1 MGRALPRSRFSG
13 HTAQAG
19 RGRPVD
25 SAADMTPRL
34 ALAGITKRYGEV
46 TANEDVTL
54 AVMPGEIL
62 AVLGENGAGKS
73 TLMKVVY
80 GVTRPD
86 AGTLAIDGVEVDIAS
101 PARARALGIAMVFQ
115 HFALFDTLT
124 VAENIAL
131 GAPGH
136 RLSQIDERVRELSL
150 RYGLELHPER
160 TVHDL
165 SVGERQR
172 VEILRALMA
181 GPRILILD
189 EPTSVLTPQ
198 AVERLF
204 ATLRQLAAEGVS
216 VVFISHKLDEIRRLA
231 TRCAV
236 MRGGR
241 LVATVD
247 PRAQSEAALARLMLG
262 ADPPTIAAH
271 DSQPGAAALE
281 VAGLTVHG
289 AERRHWLHDLSFAVR
304 RGEILGI
311 AGVSGNGQS
320 ALMASLAGEW
330 TAAPD
335 TVRLFGEPVGHLGPA
350 GRRARGLRYVP
361 EQRLGHGAVPELSLL
376 DNVVLTGDA
385 LHRHGVLHRDEADR
399 YAQAVVRAFDVRS
412 AGVHARAASL
422 SGGNLQRF
430 IVGRETLAEPKVL
443 VIDQPTWGVDVG
455 AAAAIRNALIALRGR
470 GCAVVVVSE
479 EIDELYQLCDRLMV
493 IAKGRLSP
501 IVGARDIA
509 VDELGRWM
517 AGLWPAAAEAPA

>member
-1 MGRALPRSRFSG
+1 
-13 HTAQAG
+13 
-19 RGRPVD
+19 
-25 SAADMTPRL
+25 MTPRL
-34 ALAGITKRYGEV
+34 ALTGITKHYGDV
-46 TANEDVTL
+46 AANEDVTL

-62 AVLGENGAGKS
+62 ALLGENGAGKS

-80 GVTRPD
+80 GVARPD
-86 AGTLAIDGVEVDIAS
+86 AGTVAIDGAEVEIAN
-101 PARARALGIAMVFQ
+101 PARARSLGIAMVFQ

-131 GAPGH
+131 GAPEH
-136 RLSQIDERVRELSL
+136 PLSKVDERVRELSQ

-160 TVHDL
+160 RVHDL

-172 VEILRALMA
+172 VEILRALMSS
-181 GPRILILD
+181 PRILILD

-198 AVERLF
+198 AVDRLF
-204 ATLRQLAAEGVS
+204 ETLRQLAADGVS

-236 MRGGR
+236 MRAGR

-247 PRAQSEAALARLMLG
+247 PREQSEAALARLMLG
-262 ADPPTIAAH
+262 ADPPSIAAH
-271 DSQPGAAALE
+271 DSPPGAVALE
-281 VAGLTVHG
+281 IAGLTVHG
-289 AERRHWLHDLSFAVR
+289 SERRHWLHELAFSVR
-304 RGEILGI
+304 CGEILGI
-311 AGVSGNGQS
+311 AGVSGNGQT

-330 TAAPD
+330 SGRSD
-335 TVRLFGEPVGHLGPA
+335 SVRLFGEPVGHLGPA
-350 GRRARGLRYVP
+350 ARRARGLRYIP

-385 LHRHGVLHRDEADR
+385 LHQRGVLHRDEALR
-399 YAQAVVRAFDVRS
+399 AAESVIRAFDVRTE
-412 AGVHARAASL
+412 GVAARAASL

-430 IVGRETLAEPKVL
+430 IVGRETLAEPRVL
-443 VIDQPTWGVDVG
+443 VVDQPTWGVDVG
-455 AAAAIRNALIALRGR
+455 AAVAIRNALIGLRSR
-470 GCAVVVVSE
+470 GCAIVVVSE

-501 IVGARDIA
+501 AVGAHDIG

-517 AGLWPAAAEAPA
+517 AGLWPAREEARA

>member
-1 MGRALPRSRFSG
+1 
-13 HTAQAG
+13 
-19 RGRPVD
+19 
-25 SAADMTPRL
+25 MTPRL
-34 ALAGITKRYGEV
+34 ALAGITKHYGDV
-46 TANEDVTL
+46 AANEDVTL

-80 GVTRPD
+80 GVARPD
-86 AGTLAIDGVEVDIAS
+86 AGTIAIDGAEVEIAS

-131 GAPGH
+131 GAPEH
-136 RLSQIDERVRELSL
+136 PLSKIDERVRELSR

-172 VEILRALMA
+172 VEILRALMSS
-181 GPRILILD
+181 PRLLILD

-198 AVERLF
+198 AVDRLF
-204 ATLRQLAAEGVS
+204 ETLRQLAADGVS

-247 PRAQSEAALARLMLG
+247 PREESEAALARLMLG
-262 ADPPTIAAH
+262 ADPPSIAAH
-271 DSQPGAAALE
+271 DSPPGAVALE
-281 VAGLTVHG
+281 IAGLTVHG
-289 AERRHWLHDLSFAVR
+289 PERRHWLHDLAFAVR
-304 RGEILGI
+304 CGEIVGI

-330 TAAPD
+330 RGRSD
-335 TVRLFGEPVGHLGPA
+335 SVRLFGEPVGHLGPA
-350 GRRARGLRYVP
+350 ARRARGLRYIP

-385 LHRHGVLHRDEADR
+385 LHR
-399 YAQAVVRAFDVRS
+399 AVSCTGTRRPASRS
-412 AGVHARAASL
+412 R
-422 SGGNLQRF
+422 
-430 IVGRETLAEPKVL
+430 
-443 VIDQPTWGVDVG
+443 
-455 AAAAIRNALIALRGR
+455 
-470 GCAVVVVSE
+470 
-479 EIDELYQLCDRLMV
+479 
-493 IAKGRLSP
+493 
-501 IVGARDIA
+501 
-509 VDELGRWM
+509 
-517 AGLWPAAAEAPA
+517 

>member
-1 MGRALPRSRFSG
+1 
-13 HTAQAG
+13 
-19 RGRPVD
+19 
-25 SAADMTPRL
+25 MTPRL
-34 ALAGITKRYGEV
+34 ALAGITKHYGDV
-46 TANEDVTL
+46 AANEDVTL

-80 GVTRPD
+80 GVARPD
-86 AGTLAIDGVEVDIAS
+86 AGTVAIDGVEVEITS

-131 GAPGH
+131 GAPEH
-136 RLSQIDERVRELSL
+136 PLSKVDERVRELSR

-172 VEILRALMA
+172 VEILRALMSS
-181 GPRILILD
+181 PRILILD

-198 AVERLF
+198 AVDRLF
-204 ATLRQLAAEGVS
+204 ETLRQLAADGVS

-236 MRGGR
+236 MRAGR

-247 PRAQSEAALARLMLG
+247 PREQSEAALARLMLG
-262 ADPPTIAAH
+262 ADPPSIAAH
-271 DSQPGAAALE
+271 DSPPGAVALE
-281 VAGLTVHG
+281 IAGLTVHG
-289 AERRHWLHDLSFAVR
+289 PERRHWLHDLAFSVR
-304 RGEILGI
+304 CGEILGI

-330 TAAPD
+330 KGRPD
-335 TVRLFGEPVGHLGPA
+335 SVRLFGEPIGQLGPA
-350 GRRARGLRYVP
+350 ARRARGLRYIP

-385 LHRHGVLHRDEADR
+385 LHRRGVLQRDEATR
-399 YAQAVVRAFDVRS
+399 VAEAVICAFDVR
-412 AGVHARAASL
+412 AEGVGARAASL

-430 IVGRETLAEPKVL
+430 IVGRETLAEPRVL
-443 VIDQPTWGVDVG
+443 VVDQPTWGVDVG
-455 AAAAIRNALIALRGR
+455 AAVAIRNALIALRGR
-470 GCAVVVVSE
+470 GCAIVVVSE

-501 IVGARDIA
+501 TVGAHDIG

-517 AGLWPAAAEAPA
+517 AGLWPGREEVRA

>member
-1 MGRALPRSRFSG
+1 
-13 HTAQAG
+13 
-19 RGRPVD
+19 
-25 SAADMTPRL
+25 MTPRL
-34 ALAGITKRYGEV
+34 TLAGITKHYGDV
-46 TANEDVTL
+46 AANEDVTL
-54 AVMPGEIL
+54 DVMPGEIL

-80 GVTRPD
+80 GVARPD
-86 AGTLAIDGVEVDIAS
+86 AGTVAIDGAAVEITS

-115 HFALFDTLT
+115 HFALFDTLS

-131 GAPGH
+131 GAPEH
-136 RLSQIDERVRELSL
+136 PLSKIDERVRELSR

-160 TVHDL
+160 TLHDL

-172 VEILRALMA
+172 VEILRALMSS
-181 GPRILILD
+181 PRILILD

-198 AVERLF
+198 AVDRLF
-204 ATLRQLAAEGVS
+204 ETLRQLAADGVS

-247 PRAQSEAALARLMLG
+247 PREESEAALARLMLG
-262 ADPPTIAAH
+262 ADPPSIAAH
-271 DSQPGAAALE
+271 DSPPGAVALE
-281 VAGLTVHG
+281 IAGLTVHG
-289 AERRHWLHDLSFAVR
+289 PERRHWLHDLAFSVR
-304 RGEILGI
+304 CGEILGI

-330 TAAPD
+330 KGRSD
-335 TVRLFGEPVGHLGPA
+335 SVRLFGEPVGHLGPA
-350 GRRARGLRYVP
+350 ARRARGLRYIP

-385 LHRHGVLHRDEADR
+385 LHRRGVLHRDEATR
-399 YAQAVVRAFDVRS
+399 VAESVIRAFDVRS
-412 AGVHARAASL
+412 EGVGARAASL

-430 IVGRETLAEPKVL
+430 IVGRETLAEPRVL
-443 VIDQPTWGVDVG
+443 VVDQPTWGVDVG
-455 AAAAIRNALIALRGR
+455 AAVAIRNALIGLRGR
-470 GCAVVVVSE
+470 GCAIVVVSE

-501 IVGARDIA
+501 AVGARAIG

-517 AGLWPAAAEAPA
+517 AGLWPAREEVVQ